1 MKWPTLQGL
10 TMFTIFTMFTVFIY
24 NAGRAAAVWHNY
36 HCRLVTRGEGC
47 SAAVLCAHTAV
58 NTGQIKMATATCT
71 TSQHQFRAHFES

>member
-1 MKWPTLQGL
+1 MKCPTLQGL
-10 TMFTIFTMFTVFIY
+10 TMFTMFIY

-71 TSQHQFRAHFES
+71 TSQH